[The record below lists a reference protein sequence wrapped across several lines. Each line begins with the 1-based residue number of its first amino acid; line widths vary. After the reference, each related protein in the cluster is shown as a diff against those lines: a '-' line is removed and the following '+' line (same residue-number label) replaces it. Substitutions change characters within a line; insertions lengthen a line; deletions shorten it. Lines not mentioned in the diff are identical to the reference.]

1 MATSGNWGCENGQ
14 SGVRNGEVLK
24 EKDSCGK
31 CFSAVPEGIHEK
43 ALRWLELKVEQLRG
57 EIQLELL

>member
-43 ALRWLELKVEQLRG
+43 ALR
-57 EIQLELL
+57 